1 MPPLAV
7 RVINK
12 LRKLACSEYYNED
25 GGMRL
30 LEMLH
35 RESSSDLIYDMLMD
49 DQPRMITRFGR
60 TELRI
65 IRRYYN
71 YSQSGPVGRA
81 ARYIFGRNG
90 PFWWDDSDR
99 QDIMRL
105 SGVFPPTNETLR
117 RFSKLNIEIFPQIDI
132 LATWCAGEWDVRKE
146 IANATLI
153 GLLDLEP
160 FRNFRPWSR
169 ALAGKRVLVVHPF
182 EKSIRSQYAKRE
194 LLFEDPEV
202 LPEFELDV
210 LPAVQ
215 SISGGDGQFKSW
227 FDALDYMKDEMAK
240 REFDVAII
248 GAGAYGMPLAA
259 HTKALGKKGVHF
271 GGATQ
276 LLFGIRGRRWD
287 ERAYYN
293 WLINEHWVRPAEE
306 EKPPAA
312 EKVEGACYW

>member
-1 MPPLAV
+1 MPPLSI

-12 LRKLACSEYYNED
+12 LRKIACHGNYDED
-25 GGMRL
+25 GGMRHVV
-30 LEMLH
+30 MIH
-35 RESSSDLIYDMLMD
+35 RECASDLIYDMLMD

-71 YSQSGPVGRA
+71 YKAAGLLKRS
-81 ARYIFGRNG
+81 ARYIIGRTG

-99 QDIMRL
+99 QDIMEL
-105 SGVFPPTNETLR
+105 SGVFPSTNETLEK
-117 RFSKLNIEIFPQIDI
+117 FSKLNLEILPEIDI
-132 LATWCAGEWDVRKE
+132 LASWCAGEWDVRKE
-146 IANATLI
+146 IENANLI

-160 FRNFRPWSR
+160 FRNRQPWSR

-182 EKSIRSQYAKRE
+182 EKTIRSQYEKRE
-194 LLFEDPEV
+194 LLFEDPEL

-215 SISGGDGQFKSW
+215 SLSGGNGQFKNW
-227 FDALDYMKDEMAK
+227 FEALDYMKDEMAK
-240 REFDVAII
+240 REFDVALI

-259 HTKALGKKGVHF
+259 HAKALGKKGLHF

-276 LLFGIRGRRWD
+276 LMFGIRGKRWD
-287 ERAYYN
+287 DRASHN

-306 EKPPAA
+306 EKPKTAD
-312 EKVEGACYW
+312 KVEGACYW